1 MMKNNLL
8 KHSQAGQDVFALE
21 VVKNNKTYIEIGANH
36 FKNSN
41 NTYPL
46 EVSNNWL
53 GFSLELSQKKF
64 RQVWEE
70 QTERTNKIYWEN
82 AITFDYANAV
92 RENKMPTRIGYLSC
106 DIEPAANTFAALKKV
121 IEDGISFDCIT
132 FEHDNYKSDL
142 DYDSIAREYLKDKGY
157 KVAVENVYAMNKPN
171 RLFETWFVNND
182 IEYTPMSFDQWKTSK
197 Y

>member
-1 MMKNNLL
+1 MKNNLL

-21 VVKNNKTYIEIGANH
+21 VVKKNKTYIEIGANH
-36 FKNSN
+36 FKHSN

-106 DIEPAANTFAALKKV
+106 DIEPAANTFAALK
-121 IEDGISFDCIT
+121 
-132 FEHDNYKSDL
+132 
-142 DYDSIAREYLKDKGY
+142 
-157 KVAVENVYAMNKPN
+157 
-171 RLFETWFVNND
+171 
-182 IEYTPMSFDQWKTSK
+182 
-197 Y
+197 

>member
-1 MMKNNLL
+1 MKNNLL
-8 KHSQAGQDVFALE
+8 KHSQAGQDLFALE

-36 FKNSN
+36 YKHSN

-46 EVSNNWL
+46 EVENNWL

-64 RQVWEE
+64 KHVWEE
-70 QTERTNKIYWEN
+70 QSERTNKIYWDN

-92 RENKMPTRIGYLSC
+92 HKNKMPKRIGYLSC
-106 DIEPAANTFAALKKV
+106 DIEPAANTFAALQKV

-132 FEHDNYKSDL
+132 FEHDNYKSNL
-142 DYDSIAREYLKDKGY
+142 DYDKIAREYLKSKGY
-157 KVAVENVYAMNKPN
+157 KVAVENVYALNKPH

-182 IEYTPMSFDQWKTSK
+182 ISYKTISYDTWKKLEY
-197 Y
+197 

>member
-1 MMKNNLL
+1 MKNNLL

-21 VVKNNKTYIEIGANH
+21 VVKKNKTYIEIGANH
-36 FKNSN
+36 FKHSN

-121 IEDGISFDCIT
+121 IEDDISFDCIT
-132 FEHDNYKSDL
+132 FEHDNYKSDT
-142 DYDSIAREYLKDKGY
+142 DYDSIARDYLKSKGY
-157 KVAVENVYAMNKPN
+157 KVAVENVYAMNKPH

-182 IEYTPMSFDQWKTSK
+182 ISYKKMSYEQWKILE

>member
-1 MMKNNLL
+1 MKHNLL
-8 KHSQAGQDVFALE
+8 KHSQAGQDLFALE

-36 FKNSN
+36 FKHSN

-64 RQVWEE
+64 KTVWEE
-70 QTERTNKIYWEN
+70 QTERANKIYWDN

-92 RENKMPTRIGYLSC
+92 RENNMPTRIGYLSC
-106 DIEPAANTFAALKKV
+106 DIEPADNTFAALQKV

-132 FEHDNYKSDL
+132 FEHDNYKSNT
-142 DYDSIAREYLKDKGY
+142 DYDKIAREYLKSKGY
-157 KVAVENVYAMNKPN
+157 KVAVENVYALNKPN

-182 IEYTPMSFDQWKTSK
+182 ISYKKMSYDTWKTLE

>member
-1 MMKNNLL
+1 MKNNLL

-21 VVKNNKTYIEIGANH
+21 VVKKNKTYIEIGANH
-36 FKNSN
+36 FKHSN

-132 FEHDNYKSDL
+132 FEHDNYKSDT
-142 DYDSIAREYLKDKGY
+142 DYDSIAREYLKSKGY
-157 KVAVENVYAMNKPN
+157 KVAVENVYAMNKPH

-182 IEYTPMSFDQWKTSK
+182 IGYKKMSYEQWKILE